1 MALYI
6 RGEKRMNAKT
16 TAFLYR
22 WTHVTTGMWYV
33 GSRTAAGCHP
43 EDGYIC
49 SSKQVKPL
57 IIENANEWNREI
69 LVIGDSKYILFLENQ
84 YLTLLDAKNDLMS
97 YNRHNG
103 DGKFTTS
110 GTKWTKE
117 RREQTVKSMNGVSK
131 PKEFGA
137 KISKVRTGLKFNDEW
152 RKNIGKASAGRLQ
165 NAEARR
171 KNSEAN
177 SGNKN
182 ASFVGYYISSI
193 GEIFD
198 SSRKA
203 GQKYN
208 VSRQTIVSWS
218 KNSKNGW
225 SFKLKENA

>member
-103 DGKFTTS
+103 DGKFTSTGVILS
-110 GTKWTKE
+110 NSTKQKMSNARKGKGLSNEHKKSISISVTKSL
-117 RREQTVKSMNGVSK
+117 VN
-131 PKEFGA
+131 A
-137 KISKVRTGLKFNDEW
+137 VR
-152 RKNIGKASAGRLQ
+152 
-165 NAEARR
+165 
-171 KNSEAN
+171 
-177 SGNKN
+177 
-182 ASFVGYYISSI
+182 GYYIDSTGQQFDRI
-193 GEIFD
+193 QKAADAYGVTRRTIF
-198 SSRKA
+198 
-203 GQKYN
+203 
-208 VSRQTIVSWS
+208 SWI